1 MEQFEKRIIRECI
14 NDLIVIQSR
23 IDNINS
29 DNNISLEDAVSCIDD
44 VIIDLKDYML

>member
-1 MEQFEKRIIRECI
+1 MEKFEKKIVEEIIH
-14 NDLIVIQSR
+14 DLVIIQSR